1 MGLQRFFYQWPGGDG
16 LGEAC
21 VKRKKKKRLAK
32 LTLYLLSEVNFL
44 QLLFVH
50 SDSEQSNDCDFDIP
64 WDRRGCAAFFGSV
77 II

>member
-1 MGLQRFFYQWPGGDG
+1 MEDGVAEVLLPMARWGWAGGSLRG
-16 LGEAC
+16 IE
-21 VKRKKKKRLAK
+21 KKRLAK

-64 WDRRGCAAFFGSV
+64 
-77 II
+77 